1 MTTVLIPQTGESPQ
15 ADTAGPGCGCCLP
28 PPDASLP
35 EGRQQAL
42 AELQARRDALQRRL
56 EGLR

>member
-1 MTTVLIPQTGESPQ
+1 MTTVLMPQTGDSAR
-15 ADTAGPGCGCCLP
+15 ADEAGPGCGCCLP